1 MIENGA
7 AEDPLDTFEAQW
19 YGIEGK
25 DARDNMTF
33 ASVEDLLNSDGELF
47 LRIYNNQP
55 KDFVMILISYLVY
68 MIRFTFNLSTY
79 IMDVYFFLMVLV
91 V

>member
-1 MIENGA
+1 
-7 AEDPLDTFEAQW
+7 
-19 YGIEGK
+19 
-25 DARDNMTF
+25 MTF